1 MYLFFA
7 APALSL
13 VLILIASLYSQF
25 ASSANL

>member
-1 MYLFFA
+1 MYVFFA

-13 VLILIASLYSQF
+13 LLILAMSLYSEF